1 MSTMSRL
8 TGWGPDLVDRYEAP
22 EPAPPALAIVPK
34 GSLRSRIE
42 GVDLILEA
50 LDQLDGENLT
60 DQRKLELSEDLISA
74 LAGTRQKVDNVNS
87 VLSMFGGGKKK
98 GLEASAAKE
107 IERLKARA
115 ARYAN
120 QRQRLTDYVL
130 ATMEASHLPKLDGET
145 STLALRR
152 NPPSVCI
159 DDMSQIP
166 GEYLRYPVPAL
177 TVDKTAIARD
187 LKAHHDVPGARLVQ
201 SVRLVRT

>member
-8 TGWGPDLVDRYEAP
+8 PGKGPDRFDRYEAP
-22 EPAPPALAIVPK
+22 EPAPPALTIVPK

-74 LAGTRQKVDNVNS
+74 LAGTKQKVDNVNS
-87 VLSMFGGGKKK
+87 VLSMFE

-159 DDMSQIP
+159 EDMSQIP

-201 SVRLVRT
+201 TVRLVRT

>member
-8 TGWGPDLVDRYEAP
+8 PGWGPDRVHRYEAP
-22 EPAPPALAIVPK
+22 EPAPSALAIVPK
-34 GSLRSRIE
+34 GSLRSHIE

-50 LDQLDGENLT
+50 LEQLDGENLT

-87 VLSMFGGGKKK
+87 VLSMFE
-98 GLEASAAKE
+98 GLEASASKE

-130 ATMEASHLPKLDGET
+130 ATMEASHLLKLDGET

-187 LKAHHDVPGARLVQ
+187 LKAQHDVPGARLVQ

>member
-1 MSTMSRL
+1 L
-8 TGWGPDLVDRYEAP
+8 
-22 EPAPPALAIVPK
+22 
-34 GSLRSRIE
+34 E

-50 LDQLDGENLT
+50 IEQLDAENLT
-60 DQRKLELSEDLISA
+60 EERKLELSTDLISA
-74 LAGTRQKVDNVNS
+74 LAGTREKVDNVNT
-87 VLSMFGGGKKK
+87 VISMWE
-98 GLEASAAKE
+98 GLEASAAVE
-107 IERLKARA
+107 IERLKKRA
-115 ARYAN
+115 AGFARR
-120 QRQRLTDYVL
+120 RQRLTDYVL

-159 DDMSQIP
+159 DDMAQIP

-177 TVDKTAIARD
+177 TVDKPAIARD